1 MAAQIYYSPFIP
13 AFSSSGAPVPGAQ
26 LYFYYTS
33 TLTKA
38 PIWTTSSLSVP
49 LTNPVVAAANGKYP
63 DIYLDGTITYR
74 VRQLDGNGN
83 QIGDDIDPYVPG
95 TAIMPTPPTVNVG
108 TTTTLGTG
116 VPATVT
122 NAGTAQNAV
131 FNFGIPTGP
140 GGPAATV
147 AVGTVSALPAGSTPV
162 VTNVGT
168 SSAAILNFSLAQG
181 NDGVVG
187 VRLTGNGIPANNYGN
202 NGDTYVDLSTGIIYG
217 PKSGGKWPLGTNAD
231 VNSATPN
238 RYRSDFRI
246 AGMTFPSAHWT
257 LTRAGA
263 RTDML
268 YTDDY
273 TYALTSFGSGV
284 PMIRPGKG
292 LGVFSPA
299 TQLLAAPGA
308 PATETLT
315 LNSGGTY
322 IVTCWGPGG
331 SAMGVATGTA
341 TATITKFST
350 GSAATSL
357 GGTEKTFLTIVVTGT
372 GTVIFTPSGGL
383 TKANVILN
391 SSAPGSTQPVPYI
404 ATQATIPGDL
414 YAGTST
420 FNALIGATQGY
431 FIVGVTDTNLRS
443 YVNPSPFG
451 LNGFS
456 AVYLS
461 NDTQYIMFDGTHS
474 SSGQAIGNSK
484 FSTGAALGRTWD
496 ATATVSNG
504 AGDSQPFSFGFQH
517 NNGAAVTSS
526 ALGVA
531 ATTGS
536 FANYTHIN
544 GFISFYEIDTTA
556 RLSTSALYQ
565 KYTSWFAPSTIA
577 TPLSASTLHN
587 FTSISLPKWKRG
599 LAQMAAGVR
608 DAVLCIVGSSHSA
621 GQYPTNDAKRN
632 SWPWQLA
639 TKLTAA
645 GIQAWPYAY
654 CGDDQYTIPA
664 GGGTS
669 VYDPYVSFSAG
680 WSKSASRSSQFGGN
694 VVLTTT
700 TGATFTHAIPV
711 ATDSFTVT
719 AYQGSGYG
727 TFTINANGGSVL
739 ATVNCDNPT
748 PGEIVTKVTV
758 PAGVNSFAIT
768 VTSTGSKP
776 VKIARTLPNDSR
788 FKKVLIY
795 NGARSAA
802 NSTDLA
808 NATAVENSYLLGL
821 TNLAPDLTLIQGPVT
836 NAAGAGES
844 AATFTANMTTVY
856 NTAAAS
862 GAVLMMDDPA
872 SSVAVVTLANQTLY
886 RNLDATIAYDKGV
899 PFLSAYEI
907 GTYELGNLRGLYGDT
922 VHGSTIDNG
931 IIADNATSALVAAA
945 V

>member
-1 MAAQIYYSPFIP
+1 MFHYFEAITNTKGDSLVGYFARVTDPATGNVVTIAADNGGTPIETVSGIANMAKTDSAGNLSFYIAAGTYNLNVYGPDAATFIYQVANVGMSQGTDGAAAAIVSVTANTLAPGSPATATNIGTSLAAQF
-13 AFSSSGAPVPGAQ
+13 V
-26 LYFYYTS
+26 L
-33 TLTKA
+33 
-38 PIWTTSSLSVP
+38 
-49 LTNPVVAAANGKYP
+49 
-63 DIYLDGTITYR
+63 
-74 VRQLDGNGN
+74 
-83 QIGDDIDPYVPG
+83 
-95 TAIMPTPPTVNVG
+95 
-108 TTTTLGTG
+108 
-116 VPATVT
+116 
-122 NAGTAQNAV
+122 
-131 FNFGIPTGP
+131 
-140 GGPAATV
+140 
-147 AVGTVSALPAGSTPV
+147 
-162 VTNVGT
+162 
-168 SSAAILNFSLAQG
+168 
-181 NDGVVG
+181 
-187 VRLTGNGIPANNYGN
+187 GIPAGTPGTNGTNGTNGADGTTGNNYFGYGPPAN
-202 NGDTYVDLSTGIIYG
+202 NQYVNGDTYTDLNTGFVYG
-217 PKSGGKWPLGTNAD
+217 QKTGGKWPLGTVAD
-231 VNSATPN
+231 VNSSSPN
-238 RYRSDFRI
+238 RYKVDFRQSGVTVP
-246 AGMTFPSAHWT
+246 AAHWT
-257 LTRAGA
+257 LSRVGA

-292 LGVFSPA
+292 LGIFSPA

-331 SAMGVATGTA
+331 SAMGVALGTA

-404 ATQATIPGDL
+404 ASQTTIPGDL

-420 FNALIGATQGY
+420 FNSLIGAAQGY
-431 FIVGVTDTNLRS
+431 FIVGLTDTNLRS
-443 YVNPSPFG
+443 YVNPSPLG

-474 SSGQAIGNSK
+474 SSGQSIGNVK

-496 ATATVSNG
+496 GTATVSNG
-504 AGDSQPFSFGFQH
+504 GGDSQPFSFGFQH
-517 NNGAAVTSS
+517 NNGAAVTAS

-536 FANYTHIN
+536 FSNYTHIN
-544 GFISFYEIDTTA
+544 GFVTFYEIDTTA
-556 RLSTSALYQ
+556 RISTSALYQ
-565 KYTSWFAPSTIA
+565 KYTSWIAPSTTT
-577 TPLSASTLHN
+577 TPLSASVLHN
-587 FTSISLPKWKRG
+587 FLPNSLPKWKRG

-608 DAVLCIVGSSHSA
+608 DAVVCIVGSSHSA

-632 SWPWQLA
+632 SWPWLLA
-639 TKLTAA
+639 TKLTTA

-711 ATDSFTVT
+711 ATDTYTIT

-727 TFTINANGGSVL
+727 TFTIAANGGGVL

-748 PGEIVTKVTV
+748 PGEKVTTV
-758 PAGVNSFAIT
+758 TVAPGVNSFAIT

-776 VKIARTLPNDSR
+776 VKIARSLPNDSR

-802 NSTDLA
+802 NSTDLSNNVA
-808 NATAVENSYLLGL
+808 PENSYLLGL
-821 TNLAPDLTLIQGPVT
+821 TNLAPDLTLVQGPVT

-844 AATFTANMTTVY
+844 AATFTANMTAVY
-856 NTAAAS
+856 NIAAVS
-862 GAVLMMDDPA
+862 GSVLMMDDPA
-872 SSVAVVTLANQTLY
+872 SAVGTVTLANQTLY
-886 RNLDATIAYDKGV
+886 RNLDATIAYGNGA

-907 GTYELGNLRGLYGDT
+907 GTYELGQPRGLYGDT
-922 VHGSTIDNG
+922 VHGSVIDNG
-931 IIADNATSALVAAA
+931 IVADNATSTLVAAA
-945 V
+945 S